1 MKDHFKHCAALV
13 REVDRD
19 RYLATLFAPTVKR
32 EALFALYALNVEI
45 SRVRDLAREP
55 LPGEIRLQWWRDV
68 LSGERGGEAAANPI
82 AAALLETLGRHDLAH
97 ERLGGLI
104 DAHTFDLYDEP
115 MLTLADLQSYAV
127 KTAGSVFELAARILA
142 GDADSAAVAVAIEA
156 GQAQTIA
163 NTLALLPRYAARRQL
178 YVPLELLRYY
188 GAEPN
193 DVFALRA
200 TPEVR
205 AALAELRLR
214 GRRHLAQVG
223 AAGTEIPKTVQPAFL
238 PLAPLRRWLLD
249 METPDYDP
257 FRPPQVTSL
266 RRQWRIWRAAK
277 VFRRIGA

>member
-1 MKDHFKHCAALV
+1 MKDHFKQCAALV

-82 AAALLETLGRHDLAH
+82 AAALLETLGRYDLAH
-97 ERLGGLI
+97 ERLVGLI

-115 MLTLADLQSYAV
+115 MPTLADLRSYAV

-142 GDADSAAVAVAIEA
+142 GDAGSAAVAVAIEA

-163 NTLALLPRYAARRQL
+163 NTLALLPRYVARRQL
-178 YVPLELLRYY
+178 YVPLELLRHY

-238 PLAPLRRWLLD
+238 SLAPLRRWLLD